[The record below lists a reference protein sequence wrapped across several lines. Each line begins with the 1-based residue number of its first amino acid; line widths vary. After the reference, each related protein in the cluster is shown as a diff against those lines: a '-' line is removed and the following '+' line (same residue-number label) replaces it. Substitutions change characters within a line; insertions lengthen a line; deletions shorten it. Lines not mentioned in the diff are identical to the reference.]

1 MLPKIGVT
9 ALCVVWAAAAQE
21 ETKPQLTARELYYS
35 AAEPAKPAP
44 ATKSRA
50 AAAPQKKAVATQ
62 IASNSK
68 GPAPSASPAPPAPP
82 SHDGAQI
89 ITAANISAPP
99 PVSGTPLGLKYIIL
113 KSSSGQMLEVPA
125 DTTFHAGDRI
135 QLNVETNS
143 TGYLYVISQGS
154 SGAWKPIFPSPEVAE
169 GNNRVEAFHQY
180 VLPPKSR
187 LLFDEQTGTE
197 KVFVVFSREPEP
209 SLEKMI
215 YSLQGVS
222 PTSAPKPAAPSQSEP
237 AQPKTLMA
245 LADAS
250 IDDRT
255 VGLLRTAYS
264 RDLIIEKVDD
274 STAPTGNADRKEKET
289 AVYVVNPSGS
299 TDSRLVA
306 DLQLVHR

>member
-1 MLPKIGVT
+1 MLPRICVA
-9 ALCVVWAAAAQE
+9 ALCVVWAAVAQE
-21 ETKPQLTARELYYS
+21 QTKPQLTARELFYS
-35 AAEPAKPAP
+35 AAEPSKPAH
-44 ATKSRA
+44 AAKSH
-50 AAAPQKKAVATQ
+50 AAAPPKKAVATQ
-62 IASNSK
+62 IAGNSK
-68 GPAPSASPAPPAPP
+68 SPASSTSPAPV

-89 ITAANISAPP
+89 ITAANLSAPSP
-99 PVSGTPLGLKYIIL
+99 ATGTPLGLKYIIL
-113 KSSSGQMLEVPA
+113 KSSSGQMVEIPA

-180 VLPPKSR
+180 TLPPKSR

-197 KVFVVFSREPEP
+197 KLFVVFSREPEP

-222 PTSAPKPAAPSQSEP
+222 PAAAPRPAAPSQSEP
-237 AQPKTLMA
+237 APPKTLMA

-250 IDDRT
+250 IDDNT

-264 RDLIIEKVDD
+264 RDLVIEKVDD
-274 STAPTGNADRKEKET
+274 STASSGSADRKEKEA

-299 TDSRLVA
+299 ADSRLVA